1 MSIELN
7 SENLSIPSST
17 KAQINSSISIVGT
30 QTRLPITIIGEF
42 KDIPPHLHQIY
53 MQSMLS
59 SYGDVNVHNNTDEE
73 PKTIE
78 EKKSEWRINRLAD
91 IFLKALKNK

>member
-7 SENLSIPSST
+7 SGNLSMPSST

-30 QTRLPITIIGEF
+30 QTKLPITIIGEF

-73 PKTIE
+73 PKTIK

-91 IFLKALKNK
+91 IFLKSLKNK

>member
-1 MSIELN
+1 
-7 SENLSIPSST
+7 
-17 KAQINSSISIVGT
+17 
-30 QTRLPITIIGEF
+30 
-42 KDIPPHLHQIY
+42 
-53 MQSMLS
+53 MLS